1 MHRHPKLSA
10 WVREEDGSY
19 KADLEGFSC
28 HVTWRPEPFPTY
40 GRTTSSAPLSKD
52 QRRGF
57 VWRVEGPGDFSA
69 QSDDVEEEIEL
80 AMVAAEDA
88 ALEQASAGA
97 HEGTAH

>member
-28 HVTWRPEPFPTY
+28 HVTWRPEPTA
-40 GRTTSSAPLSKD
+40 TSGGTASDK
-52 QRRGF
+52 RRGF

-69 QSDDVEEEIEL
+69 QSDDVAEEIEL

-88 ALEQASAGA
+88 ALGQASAGA

>member
-28 HVTWRPEPFPTY
+28 HVTWRPE
-40 GRTTSSAPLSKD
+40 SADK
-52 QRRGF
+52 RRGF
-57 VWRVEGPGDFSA
+57 LWRVEGPGDFTAS
-69 QSDDVEEEIEL
+69 SDEVAEEIEL

-88 ALEQASAGA
+88 AQQQAAAGA
-97 HEGTAH
+97 HDAH